1 MIYDYPTMFV
11 PRKPFQPSLMFAS
24 KAGAYLS
31 GEPLGMY
38 YYGRVL
44 ASPENIRLGPKNC
57 QGKHSSL
64 IMTLID
70 YSHKTLYEDW
80 PLVAYSQ
87 MFLKYFRIQTFAMY
101 MTLNLILCLCMSML
115 NST

>member
-1 MIYDYPTMFV
+1 MFA
-11 PRKPFQPSLMFAS
+11 PRRPFRPSLMFAI

-31 GEPLGMY
+31 GGPSGMSY
-38 YYGRVL
+38 YCRLL

-70 YSHKTLYEDW
+70 YSHKKLYEDW

-101 MTLNLILCLCMSML
+101 MSLHLILCLCMSML
-115 NST
+115 LF